1 MDQTPLLIFVVALLI
16 GVVVGMTGM
25 GGGALM
31 TPALIFLKVDP
42 TVAVA
47 NDLVAAAIYKSV
59 GAGVHW
65 KHGSPNLRL
74 AGLLTLGS
82 VPFAF
87 AGAFIIQAVGSND
100 PAGVEQ
106 REAFV
111 KAAIG
116 VALLLA
122 AATYAMRLALN
133 LRSRTQGG
141 PSHLEDPRLRPVP
154 TVIVGAIGGLL
165 VGLTSVGSG
174 SVIMVT
180 LLLLYPGLQAVRLVG
195 TDLAQ
200 AVPLVLSAAVSH
212 VIVSGVDWSILIP
225 LVLGGTPG
233 TFIGA
238 RIANR
243 VPQALLRRGIVLLL
257 FVTGLGLLGVD
268 QVVALL
274 LGVVA
279 LVVGTFAWAWFRKRH
294 GLPAFARSRRRTK
307 EPADDPPTPFEH

>member
-1 MDQTPLLIFVVALLI
+1 MIETSSLLIFVVALFI

-31 TPALIFLKVDP
+31 TPALIFLRVDP

-47 NDLVAAAIYKSV
+47 NDLVAAAVYKTV

-65 KHGSPNLRL
+65 RQGSPNLRL
-74 AGLLTLGS
+74 AGWLALGS
-82 VPFAF
+82 VPCAF
-87 AGAFIIQAVGSND
+87 AGAFIIDAVGGSE
-100 PAGVEQ
+100 EQ
-106 REAFV
+106 QAFV

-122 AATYAMRLALN
+122 ATTYALRLALN
-133 LRSRTQGG
+133 LRARARGSAAYD
-141 PSHLEDPRLRPVP
+141 EDPRIRPVP
-154 TVIVGAIGGLL
+154 TVLVGAVGGLL

-200 AVPLVLSAAVSH
+200 AVPLVLAAATSH

-225 LVLGGTPG
+225 LILGGTPG
-233 TFIGA
+233 TFLGA
-238 RIANR
+238 KIAGKVR
-243 VPQALLRRGIVLLL
+243 QPLIRRGIVLLL
-257 FVTGLGLLGVD
+257 FITGLGLLGVD
-268 QVVALL
+268 PVIAIVAGLL
-274 LGVVA
+274 ALG
-279 LVVGTFAWAWFRKRH
+279 LGTLAWAMFRQRH
-294 GLPAFARSRRRTK
+294 GLPAFEWQGRRTAEK
-307 EPADDPPTPFEH
+307 ETSSASVEQ

>member
-1 MDQTPLLIFVVALLI
+1 MIETSSLLILVVALLI

-31 TPALIFLKVDP
+31 TPALIFLNVNP

-47 NDLVAAAIYKSV
+47 NDLVAAAVYKSV

-65 KHGSPNLRL
+65 RQGSPNLRL
-74 AGLLTLGS
+74 AGWLALGS
-82 VPFAF
+82 VPCAF
-87 AGAFIIQAVGSND
+87 AGAFIIQAVGSSD
-100 PAGVEQ
+100 EQ
-106 REAFV
+106 EAFV

-122 AATYAMRLALN
+122 ATTYALRLALN
-133 LRSRTQGG
+133 LRQRVRGSGG
-141 PSHLEDPRLRPVP
+141 QDEDPPIRPVP
-154 TVIVGAIGGLL
+154 TVLVGALGGLL

-200 AVPLVLSAAVSH
+200 AVPLVLAAAISH
-212 VIVSGVDWSILIP
+212 VIVSGVDWSVLIP
-225 LVLGGTPG
+225 LILGGTPG
-233 TFIGA
+233 TYLGA
-238 RIANR
+238 RIAGR
-243 VPQALLRRGIVLLL
+243 VKQPLLRRGIVLLL

-268 QVVALL
+268 PVLAIVAGVLA
-274 LGVVA
+274 LG
-279 LVVGTFAWAWFRKRH
+279 LGTLAWGAFRQRH
-294 GLPAFARSRRRTK
+294 GLPAFERLGRRTD
-307 EPADDPPTPFEH
+307 EPEEHSTSVDR

>member
-1 MDQTPLLIFVVALLI
+1 MESSSLLIFVVALLI

-31 TPALIFLKVDP
+31 TPALIFLRVDP
-42 TVAVA
+42 TIAVA

-65 KHGSPNLRL
+65 RQGSPNLRL
-74 AGLLTLGS
+74 AGLLALGS
-82 VPFAF
+82 VPCAF
-87 AGAFIIQAVGSND
+87 AGAFIIAAVGSSED
-100 PAGVEQ
+100 Q
-106 REAFV
+106 EAFV

-122 AATYAMRLALN
+122 AATYALRLALN
-133 LRSRTQGG
+133 LRSQARGDA
-141 PSHLEDPRLRPVP
+141 PRLSDPKLRPVP
-154 TVIVGAIGGLL
+154 TVIVGAVGGLL

-200 AVPLVLSAAVSH
+200 AVPLVLSAAISH

-238 RIANR
+238 RIAGR

-257 FVTGLGLLGVD
+257 FVTGLGLLGVN

-279 LVVGTFAWAWFRKRH
+279 LVLGTFAWAWFRQRH
-294 GLPAFARSRRRTK
+294 GLPAFARSARRAEAAE
-307 EPADDPPTPFEH
+307 EPQTPV

>member
-1 MDQTPLLIFVVALLI
+1 VDQTPLLIFVVALLI

-100 PAGVEQ
+100 PAGVEE

-133 LRSRTQGG
+133 LRSRTRGG